1 MKISIFLP
9 NYNLFLLISLTGFGI
24 DEILKPLHDHI
35 CKPTLALLDVAKDA
49 SERPCASGWVRTWQ
63 RSLHGAVVALLSDL
77 VVRVAQ
83 LYPCCASGARQRPRT
98 VRLTHGC
105 ANSAPKARPL
115 TRQCQLGTSISD
127 RLRSS
132 EFYTSSAAVAA
143 SVF

>member
-1 MKISIFLP
+1 MPPDPWLV
-9 NYNLFLLISLTGFGI
+9 G
-24 DEILKPLHDHI
+24 
-35 CKPTLALLDVAKDA
+35 
-49 SERPCASGWVRTWQ
+49 GWVRTWQ

-127 RLRSS
+127 RVNFTPQAYSYSS
-132 EFYTSSAAVAA
+132 MIALSMCHMHHKPARAAAAYLYTARPYYIHIA
-143 SVF
+143 S

>member
-1 MKISIFLP
+1 M
-9 NYNLFLLISLTGFGI
+9 
-24 DEILKPLHDHI
+24 
-35 CKPTLALLDVAKDA
+35 
-49 SERPCASGWVRTWQ
+49 RTWQ

-105 ANSAPKARPL
+105 ANSAPHARPL

-127 RLRSS
+127 RVNFTPQALQEGTVRIHTHIA
-132 EFYTSSAAVAA
+132 FLGQNHMMVIF
-143 SVF
+143 VLLPF